1 VISELF
7 LIGESGLFL
16 IELFFTAMN
25 EALTKILCC
34 LTFVIWNWVVVPSI
48 HILME
53 LIFLAC
59 MTFNMTEEI
68 PIVVELEATWTS
80 VEIFRDDS
88 ANVDFEGIGRLVD
101 ASDHHFKE
109 YPPSLLAEKRVK
121 YHLPLCC
128 RCQFELPNVRLAWHV
143 GLE

>member
-1 VISELF
+1 MIR
-7 LIGESGLFL
+7 
-16 IELFFTAMN
+16 
-25 EALTKILCC
+25 
-34 LTFVIWNWVVVPSI
+34 NWVVVAPI
-48 HILME
+48 HVLME
-53 LIFLAC
+53 LVLLASV
-59 MTFNMTEEI
+59 TFDVTKEI
-68 PIVVELEATWTS
+68 PVVVELEAARTS